1 MSGTLALASA
11 IAAMD
16 QETLTSLVLQ
26 RRPQAAAGVS
36 DPIGLASELLRSD
49 AVSRALAPLDTTRL
63 ATLLSLSG
71 DVDLEPDPNL
81 IAELTRLGLVG
92 LDNGNSTPLPEI
104 TLAVQSGLNAAGVSP
119 SELTATAAAENPDD
133 AGPDTSTWYAAAV
146 TSVGQSAEILRHLVD
161 RPGRLN
167 RNGSIAVAT
176 IRLLAES
183 SSVEVTEA
191 TLALRALERAELV
204 STSKASQ
211 LLLSTAATTQ
221 WLAKSY
227 GERWI
232 DLANATMSAMPAP
245 LLGTLGIAGTDLAS
259 AVAALP
265 VQFPLLPP
273 AELTAAAEFIKATEH
288 LGLTV
293 EGMLSAPA
301 RALLAGDHEAARG
314 ALERDLP
321 AVTSGI
327 YVQPDLSIVVPGPL
341 SPSDEA
347 EVAALSR
354 PEHIGIATT
363 RRVTEASLADA
374 IERGATAD
382 STRGVFTRLS
392 LTGIPQPLDYLLTS
406 LAERVGT
413 IVVADH
419 VGEEGRTRV
428 TVSRPELGQT
438 IFVDRSLQHV
448 QFSPSSSNATVLYS
462 RLRPEHVIAALND
475 ARYPASMAN
484 ARAAFQVPQRA
495 DEVEKPTDASGLTP
509 ELINLVERVF
519 LAARSEPGTGDFTR
533 LLELAIRERGT
544 VRVTAEARGQTH
556 QFTLLPVSL
565 SGGRLRATD
574 AAAGMERTL
583 PVSTIT
589 AVESV

>member
-49 AVSRALAPLDTTRL
+49 AVSRALAPPRTTRS
-63 ATLLSLSG
+63 ATLLSLG
-71 DVDLEPDPNL
+71 GAVDLEPAPNL

-211 LLLSTAATTQ
+211 LLLSTVATSQ

-232 DLANATMSAMPAP
+232 DLANATMLAMPAP

-265 VQFPLLPP
+265 IQFPLLPP
-273 AELTAAAEFIKATEH
+273 AELTAAAEFMKATEH

-301 RALLAGDHEAARG
+301 RALLAGDHEAAG
-314 ALERDLP
+314 VALERDLP

-406 LAERVGT
+406 LADRGGT
-413 IVVADH
+413 IVVAPFSSMIA
-419 VGEEGRTRV
+419 GPEITCPAGSA
-428 TVSRPELGQT
+428 SR
-438 IFVDRSLQHV
+438 
-448 QFSPSSSNATVLYS
+448 A
-462 RLRPEHVIAALND
+462 
-475 ARYPASMAN
+475 
-484 ARAAFQVPQRA
+484 
-495 DEVEKPTDASGLTP
+495 
-509 ELINLVERVF
+509 
-519 LAARSEPGTGDFTR
+519 
-533 LLELAIRERGT
+533 
-544 VRVTAEARGQTH
+544 
-556 QFTLLPVSL
+556 
-565 SGGRLRATD
+565 
-574 AAAGMERTL
+574 
-583 PVSTIT
+583 
-589 AVESV
+589 